1 MNAAAPAPLERYFAR
16 RGVHRI
22 ELAPGITTPA
32 RFSNATAEHMATRHA
47 AGLFDFSFMACFE
60 ITGND
65 SLAFL
70 HRLQT
75 RNLCALRDGHL
86 AYTLLLREDGSVI
99 NDATVWRTADSRY
112 LLCTGRRDDMQHLAA
127 LAAGFAVAIADRSR
141 EQAVLAVQGRQAWA
155 IIQRCLG
162 RQAGLP
168 PQLPYYGFV
177 ALDFS
182 GSPCL
187 LARIGYSGETGY
199 ELVITAEAAPALW
212 QALLEAGAGHGLAE
226 CGFSAVDSLRI
237 EAGHILFMREL
248 ALTVTPFE
256 IGLARLV
263 NFYNTQCRGVTALR
277 RRRWQAPAHALA
289 GLIADHRQCGAF
301 AAQPFMDFSAIA
313 SGSALLTSAC
323 MSPVLKRQIG
333 LGFVAAADRLPG
345 TRVRLASGA
354 GATVVRLPFY
364 DPARFLAR
372 RTRY

>member
-1 MNAAAPAPLERYFAR
+1 MSAAASSPLERYFAR
-16 RGVHRI
+16 RGVDRT
-22 ELAPGITTPA
+22 ELARGVTTPA
-32 RFSNATAEHMATRHA
+32 WFSDAAAEHMATRRA

-60 ITGND
+60 ITGNG

-75 RNLCALRDGHL
+75 RNLHALREGQL
-86 AYTLLLREDGSVI
+86 AYTLLLHEDGSVI
-99 NDATVWRTADSRY
+99 NDATVWHVAGGHY
-112 LLCTGRRDDMQHLAA
+112 LLFTGHRDGLQHLVP
-127 LAAGFAVAIADRSR
+127 LAAGLAVDIADRSR
-141 EQAVLAVQGRQAWA
+141 EQAVLAIQGRQAWA
-155 IIQRCLG
+155 IAQRCLG
-162 RQAGLP
+162 RQAGFP

-177 ALDFS
+177 VLNFN

-199 ELVITAEAAPALW
+199 ELVTAAEAAPALW
-212 QALLEAGAGHGLAE
+212 QVLLEAGAEHGLAE
-226 CGFSAVDSLRI
+226 CGFNAIDSLRI

-248 ALTVTPFE
+248 ALPVTPLE

-263 NFYNTQCRGVTALR
+263 NFYNTQCRGVSALR

-289 GLIADHRQCGAF
+289 GLIVDDHGCAAF
-301 AAQPFMDFSAIA
+301 AAQPYADFSAITP
-313 SGSALLTSAC
+313 GSALLTSAC

-333 LGFVAAADRLPG
+333 LGFVAATDRRPG

-354 GATVVRLPFY
+354 GATVARLPFY

-372 RTRY
+372 RTT

>member
-1 MNAAAPAPLERYFAR
+1 MNAAAPSALERYFTR
-16 RGVHRI
+16 RGIKQI
-22 ELAPGITTPA
+22 ELARGVTTPA
-32 RFSNATAEHMATRHA
+32 WFSDAAAEHMATRRA

-75 RNLCALRDGHL
+75 RNLDALRDGQL

-99 NDATVWRTADSRY
+99 NDATVWRAAGGRY
-112 LLCTGRRDDMQHLAA
+112 LLFTGRRDDMQHLAP
-127 LAAGFAVAIADRSR
+127 LAAGLAVDIDDRSR

-155 IIQRCLG
+155 IIQRCLP

-168 PQLPYYGFV
+168 QQLPYYGFV

-199 ELVITAEAAPALW
+199 ELVIAAEAAPALW
-212 QALLEAGAGHGLAE
+212 QALLETGAEHGLAE

-248 ALTVTPFE
+248 ALPVTPFE
-256 IGLARLV
+256 IGLTRLV
-263 NFYNTQCRGVTALR
+263 NFYNTQCRGVSALR
-277 RRRWQAPAHALA
+277 RRRWQAPVHALA
-289 GLIADHRQCGAF
+289 GLIADNRQCGTF
-301 AAQPFMDFSAIA
+301 AGQSPVDFSAIA
-313 SGSALLTSAC
+313 AGGALLTSAC
-323 MSPVLKRQIG
+323 MSPVLKRRIG
-333 LGFVAAADRLPG
+333 LGFVAAADRRPG
-345 TRVRLASGA
+345 TRVRLVSGA
-354 GATVVRLPFY
+354 GATVARLPFY

-372 RTRY
+372 RTR